1 MHHPPRLAERER
13 NMGLSRGDGKHGTC
27 GPPERRPVERK
38 RSRPGGVVYEQKISL
53 TFCGDKPSI
62 MPTIF
67 CTKGGEIMVKSDFLN
82 EASYLC
88 IRIIRQADMI
98 SAGRFF

>member
-1 MHHPPRLAERER
+1 
-13 NMGLSRGDGKHGTC
+13 
-27 GPPERRPVERK
+27 
-38 RSRPGGVVYEQKISL
+38 
-53 TFCGDKPSI
+53 
-62 MPTIF
+62 
-67 CTKGGEIMVKSDFLN
+67 MVKSDFLN